1 MHFAV
6 ISAFWYWD
14 YRKLQGKKDIKVV
27 TKLING
33 GLNGLED
40 RKNLY
45 LKIKKIV
52 DTF

>member
-1 MHFAV
+1 MKFAV
-6 ISAFWYWD
+6 ISAFWFWD
-14 YRKLQGKKDIKVV
+14 YRKLQGKQDIVLV

-45 LKIKKIV
+45 SKIKKIV